1 MYASA
6 RLRKLRPFAAFA
18 KHAKVFVLT
27 NQTLESRTR
36 ARELAFGKVVPEE
49 AVNEMRANFAL
60 PTQLEGFDDIEFVD
74 ELTGPEAAAQ
84 VSCVQQQSTRCAA
97 AVEGQMTHMLLARQ
111 LRYVRTYDTPHMPFN
126 TWSCAGG
133 ARQSTRRGLACDTQE
148 QEAKGCG
155 SARASRLFFGTSCSS
170 RTSSEISESLA
181 VRFCPTAK
189 LTRRSR
195 PSTCRRYSLV

>member
-49 AVNEMRANFAL
+49 AVHEMRANFAL
-60 PTQLEGFDDIEFVD
+60 PTQAEGFHDIEFVD

-84 VSCVQQQSTRCAA
+84 VSCVYQYVCHMSVRC
-97 AVEGQMTHMLLARQ
+97 
-111 LRYVRTYDTPHMPFN
+111 P
-126 TWSCAGG
+126 
-133 ARQSTRRGLACDTQE
+133 
-148 QEAKGCG
+148 
-155 SARASRLFFGTSCSS
+155 
-170 RTSSEISESLA
+170 
-181 VRFCPTAK
+181 
-189 LTRRSR
+189 
-195 PSTCRRYSLV
+195 